1 MNNIRR
7 KAQILAL
14 DKDSIILKKRLKKR
28 EIQAETKIITA
39 PRMLKDKRQVTS
51 TQGPKRVRRTKN

>member
-1 MNNIRR
+1 MNGTRR
-7 KAQILAL
+7 KAQILRL
-14 DKDSIILKKRLKKR
+14 NKDSQILKKKTKKW